1 MDDHNSS
8 TPSYRGKQLIMDL
21 LSKVANDTYDQ
32 VSEEEIA
39 DDELRDVV
47 QLINDIHNQKRSLVS
62 RYQDELSKSERRLRE
77 IVQSTPVGICI
88 TNQQGIFEFVNP
100 TYCRLYGYSED
111 ELLGNHFTMVVPPD
125 DRPRLSHL
133 HEEFMGQRWE
143 LRGEWTVVRKGGEP
157 LNIIADAAYIID
169 IDGSPKKVTF
179 VVDITDRKRA
189 ETRLEE
195 MVHKLNREIEERK
208 AISRVKEGVERIVR
222 HDLKNPLN
230 GILGAVQLLQM
241 ENLSENAKELLEVIL
256 ESAEKLNKM
265 LSSSFDF
272 IRMENGTYQ
281 LHPESVDVAKVL
293 SKVDGELYSLKSFRG
308 VSTKYTVDGST
319 LAEASKNEKLSIA
332 GEPIYLED
340 LFANLIRNAVEASE
354 EGDVVR
360 VLITTRDDSLRF
372 DISNPAPVPS
382 EIRGKFFDRY
392 VTSGK
397 KDGSGLGTYVA
408 KLIARAHGGSI
419 WFTSDEQEGT
429 HVFVELPVGISVSGT
444 V

>member
-1 MDDHNSS
+1 MDEHNSS
-8 TPSYRGKQLIMDL
+8 TPSYRGKQLITDL
-21 LSKVANDTYDQ
+21 LSRVANDTYDEL
-32 VSEEEIA
+32 SEEEVP
-39 DDELRDVV
+39 DDELREVV
-47 QLINDIHNQKRSLVS
+47 QLINAIHNQKRSLVS
-62 RYQDELSKSERRLRE
+62 RYRDDLSKSERRLRE
-77 IVQSTPVGICI
+77 IIESTPVGICI
-88 TNQQGIFEFVNP
+88 TNKQGVFEYVNP
-100 TYCRLYGYSED
+100 TYCRLYGYTEK
-111 ELLGNHFTMVVPPD
+111 ELIGKHFTLVVPPG

-143 LRGEWTVVRKGGEP
+143 LRGEWTVVRKGGEK
-157 LNIIADAAYIID
+157 LDIIADAAYIID
-169 IDGSPKKVTF
+169 VDGCPKKVTF

-241 ENLSENAKELLEVIL
+241 ENISENAKELLGVIL
-256 ESAEKLNKM
+256 ESAGKLNKM

-281 LHPESVDVAKVL
+281 LRPEVVDVPTILA
-293 SKVDGELYSLKSFRG
+293 KVDGELYSLKSLRG
-308 VSTKYTVDGST
+308 VATKYTVNGRPI
-319 LAEASKNEKLSIA
+319 AEARKGEPPQIA

-340 LFANLIRNAVEASE
+340 MFANLIRNAVEASSE
-354 EGDVVR
+354 DDVVA
-360 VLITTRDDSLRF
+360 VAVSTRDDSLRF
-372 DISNPAPVPS
+372 DIANPAPVPS
-382 EIRGKFFDRY
+382 EIRGTFFDRY
-392 VTSGK
+392 VTAGK

-419 WFTSDEQEGT
+419 WFTSDEEEGT
-429 HVFVELPVGISVSGT
+429 HIFVELPAGISVSGS